1 MTTIKKTRS
10 SVAYIVVVLILIL
23 TAYSSCS
30 LDRKKVNEAF
40 FYPCHTYEKIMVKYY
55 TDTIIIDMQPNG
67 DKWIFTK
74 GDNGYYLNVDNRKEL
89 FMSNEEYGQKTYP
102 STISEGNQHT
112 IRFSHRD
119 SYITTEYL
127 LNISDSD
134 KIPVMAITY
143 DKNFTIYDV
152 MIGANYVSYR

>member
-1 MTTIKKTRS
+1 MEVEVIKAKTNFDNSAAVGRKDRLR
-10 SVAYIVVVLILIL
+10 VAAYCRVS
-23 TAYSSCS
+23 TADEEQIKSYDS
-30 LDRKKVNEAF
+30 
-40 FYPCHTYEKIMVKYY
+40 MVKYY

-134 KIPVMAITY
+134 KIPVMALTY
-143 DKNFTIYDV
+143 DKDFKIYDV